1 MRTQNLL
8 AIAPELFLVVAG
20 IAIILIDSILK
31 GVKREWLALL
41 AGVGIVTSTVATV
54 VLWNWDGGPTALQ
67 GMIATD
73 RLAVVGRLIILG
85 VALIGV
91 LLGYDYF
98 KGEERGEFYALLLF
112 ATTGMTLLV
121 SSADLLMVFLGLEI
135 LSLAL
140 YVLCG
145 FTLRLGSAEASLKY
159 FLLGAFSSAVFLY
172 GLAMTYGATGTTKI
186 NGIVGALT
194 GQTQV
199 SSLALVAIGLL
210 GAGFAFKVSAVPFHM
225 WTPDVY
231 QGAPTAVTSFMS
243 AGTKVAAFVALIR
256 VLDVAFQ
263 PLTWNWVPVVQVL
276 AVVTMIVGALL
287 SIVQKDVKRLLAYS
301 SITNAGFI
309 LVGFSAGPEGI
320 VPVLFYLVSYA
331 AMVIGAFGVVM
342 VVSGR
347 DRERSSIEGFT
358 GLGRRAPLLGALMT
372 VFLVSLTGIP
382 LTAGFLAKILVFGAA
397 AGAGQW
403 PLVLVAVLAAVIASF
418 AYLRVIV
425 RMYMRDPEPDA
436 EVPQLSPVAAV
447 AIWVPAVVTIL
458 FGIMPAL
465 IAPVLEQ
472 AAVLNW

>member
-1 MRTQNLL
+1 MKTQNLL
-8 AIAPELFLVVAG
+8 AIAPELFLAIAG
-20 IAIILIDSILK
+20 VAIILIDSIVT
-31 GVKREWLALL
+31 GVRREWLAVL
-41 AGVGIVTSTVATV
+41 AGVGVVTSAVATV

-73 RLAVVGRLIILG
+73 RLAVVGRLIVLA
-85 VALIGV
+85 VALLGV

-121 SSADLLMVFLGLEI
+121 SSADLLMIFLGLEI

-145 FTLRLGSAEASLKY
+145 FTLRLGSGEASLKY

-186 NGIVGALT
+186 DGVVAALT
-194 GQTQV
+194 GQMRV

-263 PLTWNWVPVVQVL
+263 PLTWNWVPVVQIL
-276 AVVTMIVGALL
+276 AVVTMIAGALL

-301 SITNAGFI
+301 SVTNAGFI
-309 LVGFSAGPEGI
+309 LVGLSAGPEGI
-320 VPVLFYLVSYA
+320 MPVLFYLVAYA
-331 AMVIGAFGVVM
+331 TMVIGAFAVVM

-382 LTAGFLAKILVFGAA
+382 LTAGFLAKILVFGSA

-403 PLVLVAVLAAVIASF
+403 QLVLIALLAAVIAAY
-418 AYLRVIV
+418 AYLRIIV

-436 EVPQLSPVAAV
+436 DVPRLSPVAAV
-447 AIWVPAVVTIL
+447 AIWIPAVATIL
-458 FGIMPAL
+458 IGVAPSI
-465 IAPVLEQ
+465 IAPILEQ
-472 AAVLNW
+472 AARLDW